1 MMLQRTRANNVV
13 PVYLNFFRSY
23 PSYRKLSK
31 TTVSKIEKILYPL
44 GLKWRAVFYKKLGRY
59 LVEVN
64 GRIPR
69 DLAKLK
75 LLPGVGD
82 YVASAWLSLH
92 GGKRAIIIDSNVVR
106 WLCRMV
112 GVEMTGET
120 RRQSWLRELV
130 EMLTPEK
137 DCKQYNYAVLDFSMT
152 ICKKNPICEIC
163 EFNKKELCAY
173 PKRK

>member
-1 MMLQRTRANNVV
+1 
-13 PVYLNFFRSY
+13 
-23 PSYRKLSK
+23 
-31 TTVSKIEKILYPL
+31 
-44 GLKWRAVFYKKLGRY
+44 
-59 LVEVN
+59 
-64 GRIPR
+64 
-69 DLAKLK
+69 
-75 LLPGVGD
+75 
-82 YVASAWLSLH
+82 LH